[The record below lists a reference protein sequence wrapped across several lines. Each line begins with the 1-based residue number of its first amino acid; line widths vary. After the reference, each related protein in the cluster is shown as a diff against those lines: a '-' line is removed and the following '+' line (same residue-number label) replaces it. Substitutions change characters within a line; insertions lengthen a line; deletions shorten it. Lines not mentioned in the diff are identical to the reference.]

1 MKPLLKVKNLSKKYN
16 TINGEI
22 EAIKDISFE
31 VKNGEF
37 IAIIGTSGCGKS
49 TLLSILAGLEEK
61 SNGEITYSNDKNDIK
76 IGYMLQEDALFEHY
90 SILDNVL
97 LGLKIQKKLN
107 QENKEYVLKLLEKYQ
122 LTNFKNKKP
131 HELSGGMKQRVA
143 LIRTLAIKPDILFLD
158 EPFSALDFDT
168 RLKVSD
174 DVFKIIKE
182 NRKTTLMVTHDI
194 GEAIS
199 MADKI
204 IVLSKSPAYIKKIYN
219 IELENK
225 DLPTVNRKDTKFNY
239 YYDLIWKDLS
249 EDI

>member
-219 IELENK
+219 IELVNK

>member
-61 SNGEITYSNDKNDIK
+61 SNGEITYWNDKNDIK

-219 IELENK
+219 IELVNK